1 MGLLL
6 RDWLELHYTV
16 TIFRHYTKFE
26 SESVIPLGKTQM
38 LALGRGLLG
47 QSSKQN
53 TRVLRQNIGYGDSK
67 GPHGRH
73 PMWATVSR

>member
-26 SESVIPLGKTQM
+26 SESVIPSRQNPNVCLRKGT
-38 LALGRGLLG
+38 LG